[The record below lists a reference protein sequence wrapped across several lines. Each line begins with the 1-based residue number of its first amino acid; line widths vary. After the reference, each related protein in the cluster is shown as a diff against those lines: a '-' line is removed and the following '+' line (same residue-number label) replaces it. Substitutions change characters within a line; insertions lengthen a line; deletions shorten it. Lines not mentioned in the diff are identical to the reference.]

1 MSISL
6 IKTTKDGLHSVEQVK
21 FIEFSDGAST
31 VKINEITKQYKS
43 ITVVVDPTT
52 PCDKILWQ
60 LMLVRD
66 AIARQYVDVLET
78 PMVNLNIPYMPY
90 ARADRVFE
98 VGNPHPL
105 NLFFTQIT
113 NLFHEIYTT
122 DLHSDVIT
130 YNALTEY
137 KQSEMFRS
145 FAISNGLHKRHDW
158 VLVAPDKGSKRKA
171 KCIQAM
177 YNVPMVHGDKTRDI
191 SNGKITSIHILPH
204 EVDLAGKTVVIV
216 DDICDGG
223 GTFIPLAEDLKAQGA
238 GEVWLFV
245 THGIFAKGLNIF
257 KGKID
262 KIACV
267 NNVSTYINATDIMNF
282 NLNKDTR

>member
-6 IKTTKDGLHSVEQVK
+6 IKTTTDGLYSVEQVK
-21 FIEFSDGAST
+21 FVEFSDGAST
-31 VKINEITKQYKS
+31 VKIDEIVEHYKT

-66 AIARQYVDVLET
+66 AIARQYAGVPDKPL
-78 PMVNLNIPYMPY
+78 VNLNIPYMPY

-105 NLFFTQIT
+105 DLFFTQISKM
-113 NLFHEIYTT
+113 FHEIYTT
-122 DLHSDVIT
+122 DLHSDVIS
-130 YNALTEY
+130 YSYITEY

-158 VLVAPDKGSKRKA
+158 VLVAPDKGAKWKA
-171 KCIQAM
+171 ISIQDI
-177 YNVPMVHGDKTRDI
+177 YNVPMVYGDKTRDI
-191 SNGKITSIHILPH
+191 STGKITSIHILPH
-204 EVDLAGKTVVIV
+204 DVNLVGKIVVIV

-223 GTFIPLAEDLKAQGA
+223 GTFIPLAEDLKVQGA

-257 KGKID
+257 KDKID

-267 NNVSTYINATDIMNF
+267 NNVSTYINATDIMNY
-282 NLNKDTR
+282 NLKKDTR

>member
-6 IKTTKDGLHSVEQVK
+6 IKTAIDGLYRVEQVK

-31 VKINEITKQYKS
+31 VKIDEITEEYKF
-43 ITVVVDPTT
+43 ITVVVDSST

-66 AIARQYVDVLET
+66 AIARQYVGATKKPL
-78 PMVNLNIPYMPY
+78 VNLNIPYMPY

-98 VGNPHPL
+98 VGNPLPL
-105 NLFFTQIT
+105 DLFFTQISK
-113 NLFHEIYTT
+113 LFHKVITM
-122 DLHSDVIT
+122 DLHSDVISWGP
-130 YNALTEY
+130 LIEH
-137 KQSEMFRS
+137 KQCDIFRS
-145 FAISNGLHKRHDW
+145 FAVSNGLHKRRDW
-158 VLVAPDKGSKRKA
+158 VLVAPDKGSTLKA
-171 KCIQAM
+171 RNTQDIF
-177 YNVPMVHGDKTRDI
+177 NVPMVYGDKTRDI
-191 SNGKITSIHILPH
+191 STGKITSIYIKEHD
-204 EVDLAGKTVVIV
+204 VDLVGKTTVIV

-223 GTFIPLAEDLKAQGA
+223 GTFIPLAEELKEQGA
-238 GEVWLFV
+238 SEVWLFV

-262 KIACV
+262 KIACG

-282 NLNKDTR
+282 NLKKDTR

>member
-6 IKTTKDGLHSVEQVK
+6 IKTTNDGVYSVEQVK

-31 VKINEITKQYKS
+31 VKIDEFTEKYKS
-43 ITVVVDPTT
+43 ITVVVDSTT

-66 AIARQYVDVLET
+66 AIARQYASVTEK
-78 PMVNLNIPYMPY
+78 PSVNLNIPYMPY

-158 VLVAPDKGSKRKA
+158 VLVAPDKGARQKA
-171 KCIQAM
+171 RSIQDV
-177 YNVPMVHGDKTRDI
+177 YNVPVVYGDKTRDV
-191 SNGKITSIHILPH
+191 STGKITSIHILPH
-204 EVDLAGKTVVIV
+204 EVDLVGKPVIIV

-223 GTFIPLAEDLKAQGA
+223 GTFIPLAEDLKAQGV

-257 KGKID
+257 KDKID

-267 NNVSTYINATDIMNF
+267 NNVSTYINANDIMNF